1 MSRSQQSRIPVALAA
16 TAFLAVAAVPVF
28 GAGVASA
35 TPGGACQSA
44 TVQYRIVG
52 ADGGVV
58 GADWTSQGGFR
69 AWDTVPA
76 TVQVRLAPG
85 QTVGDGCKYPVSLA
99 EYTTEGSNWSTSGR
113 QTLVD
118 KSTVYLTAADVA
130 GDDDAKR
137 TWQKL
142 AVKSP
147 DCYGQIDLYG
157 DDIAY
162 DGKTGEGHGPV
173 PYEPDGVITPYHL
186 IAAWNGGEKPCAT
199 ARRTRPPDPDPVGAD
214 PVDSRGQHTARGG
227 DDRRPPPSPPRRL
240 PRHRTCR
247 RWSSP
252 KPPTT
257 PEPSPSDSTPP
268 LAETGAGAPV
278 GLIAGGAA
286 CGDRPG
292 RRCGV
297 RGSPLASL
305 MTDAHGI
312 VLVP

>member
-1 MSRSQQSRIPVALAA
+1 M
-16 TAFLAVAAVPVF
+16 PVF

-35 TPGGACQSA
+35 TPGGTCQSA

-69 AWDTVPA
+69 SWDTVPGP
-76 TVQVRLAPG
+76 VEVRLAPG
-85 QTVGDGCKYPVSLA
+85 QKVADGCKYPVSLA
-99 EYTTEGSNWSTSGR
+99 EYTTEGPNWATSGR
-113 QTLVD
+113 QTMVD
-118 KSTVYLTAADVA
+118 KATVYLTAADVA

-142 AVKSP
+142 AVKLP

-162 DGKTGEGHGPV
+162 DGKTGEGHGPA
-173 PYEPDGVITPYHL
+173 PYQPDGVTTPYHL
-186 IAAWNGGEKPCAT
+186 IAAWNGGEKACAD
-199 ARRTRPPDPDPVGAD
+199 APS
-214 PVDSRGQHTARGG
+214 DS
-227 DDRRPPPSPPRRL
+227 PSPTPTPSEPTPSTPAGSTPPAEETTPPTTPKPSATPPTTPDVPPL
-240 PRHRTCR
+240 
-247 RWSSP
+247 SS

-286 CGDRPG
+286 VVIALGAGAVFAARS
-292 RRCGV
+292 RR
-297 RGSPLASL
+297 S
-305 MTDAHGI
+305 
-312 VLVP
+312 

>member
-99 EYTTEGSNWSTSGR
+99 EYTTEGSNWSTSGH

-173 PYEPDGVITPYHL
+173 PYEPDGVVTPYHL
-186 IAAWNGGEKPCAT
+186 IAAWNGGEKPCAPGT
-199 ARRTRPPDPDPVGAD
+199 PDSPTPTPSEPTPSTPTGSTPPAEETTPTTPKPSTTPPTTPDV
-214 PVDSRGQHTARGG
+214 
-227 DDRRPPPSPPRRL
+227 PPMESTPP
-240 PRHRTCR
+240 T
-247 RWSSP
+247 

-278 GLIAGGAA
+278 GPIAGGAA
-286 CGDRPG
+286 LVIALGAGAVYAAARA
-292 RRCGV
+292 RR
-297 RGSPLASL
+297 S
-305 MTDAHGI
+305 
-312 VLVP
+312 

>member
-1 MSRSQQSRIPVALAA
+1 M
-16 TAFLAVAAVPVF
+16 F

-35 TPGGACQSA
+35 TPGGTCQSA

-69 AWDTVPA
+69 SWDTVPGP
-76 TVQVRLAPG
+76 VEVRLAPG
-85 QTVGDGCKYPVSLA
+85 QKVADGCKYPVSLA
-99 EYTTEGSNWSTSGR
+99 EYTTEGPNWATSGR
-113 QTLVD
+113 QTMVD
-118 KSTVYLTAADVA
+118 KATVYLTAADVA

-142 AVKSP
+142 AVKLP

-162 DGKTGEGHGPV
+162 DGKTGEGHGPA
-173 PYEPDGVITPYHL
+173 PYQPDGVNTPYHL
-186 IAAWNGGEKPCAT
+186 IAAWNGGEKACADAPSDSPSPT
-199 ARRTRPPDPDPVGAD
+199 PTPSEPTPSTPVG
-214 PVDSRGQHTARGG
+214 ST
-227 DDRRPPPSPPRRL
+227 PPAEETTPPTTPKPSATPPTTPDVPPL
-240 PRHRTCR
+240 
-247 RWSSP
+247 SS

-286 CGDRPG
+286 VVIALGAGAVFAARS
-292 RRCGV
+292 RR
-297 RGSPLASL
+297 S
-305 MTDAHGI
+305 
-312 VLVP
+312 